1 MPELNDGKTES
12 EANGQPE
19 ERQEM
24 RKASEMALKEAV
36 MKVVKAGPKYVD
48 QAIEATE
55 SRKEGKVLG

>member
-1 MPELNDGKTES
+1 
-12 EANGQPE
+12 
-19 ERQEM
+19 M